1 LGCSNVCIQ
10 VSNMPELGLA
20 WPFASALWIYTAD
33 ESGSNLFP
41 DRGQPSDSPSLTE
54 ETRKAQRF
62 VLVVEDNEADVLLIR
77 EAIEA
82 ANLPVTLHVVSD
94 GEHAVAFL
102 DRADSDS
109 TLSCPDL
116 VILDINLPK
125 LNGWQVLNHMRQKRR
140 CKDTVVLAVST
151 SDSPRDREQ
160 MIQLG
165 ANGYFR
171 KPSDYG
177 EFMKLGDI
185 IRMLLDVT

>member
-1 LGCSNVCIQ
+1 
-10 VSNMPELGLA
+10 
-20 WPFASALWIYTAD
+20 
-33 ESGSNLFP
+33 
-41 DRGQPSDSPSLTE
+41 
-54 ETRKAQRF
+54 
-62 VLVVEDNEADVLLIR
+62 
-77 EAIEA
+77 
-82 ANLPVTLHVVSD
+82 
-94 GEHAVAFL
+94 
-102 DRADSDS
+102 
-109 TLSCPDL
+109 